1 MQFGIEALT
10 ICPKKN
16 QTEKHC
22 NFCMMTSSFISESAA
37 SWVIGDYI
45 GMESCF
51 DLYNNDQVCSGDGG
65 GGDGGRVCRE
75 IRVKRGQR
83 CKKEFPPPIPSLAR
97 TENQPPHM
105 PWVLQRYYTND
116 GRLILREEKVKHH
129 EYFRAHRS
137 NGRLTLHLI
146 PLDNEDNDTDVEEE
160 EEEEAKDVEEE
171 EEEAKE
177 EDDQGN
183 VVVETSIKDNNES
196 EESMVKY
203 PIGDNNDNG
212 IAANGGKCM
221 NYSSVRTSPTCFLG
235 LPAIR
240 PVHS

>member
-1 MQFGIEALT
+1 
-10 ICPKKN
+10 
-16 QTEKHC
+16 
-22 NFCMMTSSFISESAA
+22 MMTSSFVSESAA

-51 DLYNNDQVCSGDGG
+51 DLYNNDQVCSGGG
-65 GGDGGRVCRE
+65 GGDGGRVFRE
-75 IRVKRGQR
+75 SRVKRGQR
-83 CKKEFPPPIPSLAR
+83 CRKEFPPPIPSLAR

-160 EEEEAKDVEEE
+160 E
-171 EEEAKE
+171 AKE

-196 EESMVKY
+196 EESMVKC
-203 PIGDNNDNG
+203 PVGDNNDNG

>member
-22 NFCMMTSSFISESAA
+22 NFCMMTSSFVSESAA

-51 DLYNNDQVCSGDGG
+51 DLYNND
-65 GGDGGRVCRE
+65 
-75 IRVKRGQR
+75 QR

-116 GRLILREEKVKHH
+116 GRLILREEKMMH
-129 EYFRAHRS
+129 A
-137 NGRLTLHLI
+137 
-146 PLDNEDNDTDVEEE
+146 
-160 EEEEAKDVEEE
+160 
-171 EEEAKE
+171 
-177 EDDQGN
+177 
-183 VVVETSIKDNNES
+183 
-196 EESMVKY
+196 
-203 PIGDNNDNG
+203 G
-212 IAANGGKCM
+212 ILKK
-221 NYSSVRTSPTCFLG
+221 
-235 LPAIR
+235 
-240 PVHS
+240 

>member
-22 NFCMMTSSFISESAA
+22 NFCMMTSSFVSESAA

-51 DLYNNDQVCSGDGG
+51 DLYNNDQVCSGGG
-65 GGDGGRVCRE
+65 GGDGGRVFRE
-75 IRVKRGQR
+75 SRVKRGQR
-83 CKKEFPPPIPSLAR
+83 CRKEFPPPIPSLAR

-160 EEEEAKDVEEE
+160 E
-171 EEEAKE
+171 AKE

-196 EESMVKY
+196 EESMVKC
-203 PIGDNNDNG
+203 PVGDNNDNG

>member
-1 MQFGIEALT
+1 R
-10 ICPKKN
+10 
-16 QTEKHC
+16 
-22 NFCMMTSSFISESAA
+22 ES
-37 SWVIGDYI
+37 
-45 GMESCF
+45 
-51 DLYNNDQVCSGDGG
+51 
-65 GGDGGRVCRE
+65 
-75 IRVKRGQR
+75 RVKRGQR

-160 EEEEAKDVEEE
+160 EEE
-171 EEEAKE
+171 AKE

-196 EESMVKY
+196 EESMVKC
-203 PIGDNNDNG
+203 PVGDNNDNG

>member
-16 QTEKHC
+16 HTEKHC
-22 NFCMMTSSFISESAA
+22 DFCMMTSSFASESAA

-51 DLYNNDQVCSGDGG
+51 DLCNNDQICNGG
-65 GGDGGRVCRE
+65 GGDGGGVSRE
-75 IRVKRGQR
+75 RSVKRGQR

-97 TENQPPHM
+97 TENQQPHM
-105 PWVLQRYYTND
+105 PRVLQRYYTND

-129 EYFRAHRS
+129 EYFRAYRS

-146 PLDNEDNDTDVEEE
+146 PLDNEDNDTDEEE
-160 EEEEAKDVEEE
+160 EEE

-183 VVVETSIKDNNES
+183 AVETLIKDNNEN
-196 EESMVKY
+196 EESMAKCS
-203 PIGDNNDNG
+203 IGDNNDNG
-212 IAANGGKCM
+212 IAANGRKRV
-221 NYSSVRTSPTCFLG
+221 NYSSVRTSPTCFRG
-235 LPAIR
+235 LPATR

>member
-22 NFCMMTSSFISESAA
+22 NFCMMTSSFVSESAA

-51 DLYNNDQVCSGDGG
+51 DLYNNDQVCSG

-75 IRVKRGQR
+75 SRVKRGQR

-160 EEEEAKDVEEE
+160 EEEEE

-196 EESMVKY
+196 EESMVKC
-203 PIGDNNDNG
+203 PVGDNNDNG

-221 NYSSVRTSPTCFLG
+221 NCSSVRTSPTCFLG